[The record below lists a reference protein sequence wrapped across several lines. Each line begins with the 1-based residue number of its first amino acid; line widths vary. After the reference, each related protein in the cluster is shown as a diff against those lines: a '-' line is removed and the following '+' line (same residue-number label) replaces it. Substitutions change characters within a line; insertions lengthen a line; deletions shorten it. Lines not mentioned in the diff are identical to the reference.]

1 MKVAKLA
8 FDNTGTFSDIFL
20 DYLNGSPKLAPTHSF
35 DPTVEGFEKSLS
47 YKKLSQE
54 YRSTLSR
61 VLSEQ
66 YTDVTVSD
74 AVKENISL
82 LTDQATFTVTTGHQL
97 NIFTGPLFFIYK
109 IVSAINICK
118 ILKSKFPEY
127 NFVPVYWMAS
137 EDHDFEEIDHTY
149 VDGKK
154 YQWATDQ
161 SGAVGRF
168 ATDGLAELADSI
180 PGNTA
185 IFKNAYTS
193 GKTLAQAVRQY
204 VNDLFGAEGLVVID
218 ADNSELKAEFASVM
232 EDDLLNHSAFK
243 AVNSKSEYLVDQGY
257 KPQLN
262 PREINLFYLEDGLR
276 SRIERDGELYKVVDT
291 EISFSKTEILALLK
305 SNPEKFSPNVILR
318 PLYQEVILPNLGYVG
333 GPGELAYWLQY
344 KEMFDFYKV
353 DFPVLMPRTFGL
365 YLDKNIQR
373 KSEKLKLEFGD
384 LFTEVEQLKKKFV
397 HSLNTQLDLQ
407 SERQQVA
414 QTYESLKKLASEIDV
429 TLIQHVDAQLEKH
442 RQCLDKIQNKF
453 VKAEKR
459 NREDEMAKI
468 MALKEYTFPGGT
480 LQERKVNFLSIPSN
494 TFVSDVINN
503 TDPFDLRMHIFLES

>member
-8 FDNTGTFSDIFL
+8 LDKTGTFSDIFL

-35 DPTVEGFEKSLS
+35 DPTIEGFEKSLS
-47 YKKLSQE
+47 YRKLSQE
-54 YRSTLSR
+54 HRNTLSK
-61 VLSEQ
+61 VLNKQ
-66 YTDVTVSD
+66 YTGLVISEKVT
-74 AVKENISL
+74 ANISL
-82 LTDQATFTVTTGHQL
+82 LSDQTTFTVTTGHQL

-137 EDHDFEEIDHTY
+137 EDHDFAEIDHTY

-154 YQWATDQ
+154 YQWASDQ
-161 SGAVGRF
+161 TGAVGRF
-168 ATDGLAELADSI
+168 STDGLAELADTM

-185 IFKNAYTS
+185 IFKNAYAA
-193 GKTLAQAVRQY
+193 GETLAQAVRHY
-204 VNDLFGAEGLVVID
+204 VNDLFGEEGLVVLD
-218 ADNSELKAEFASVM
+218 ADNPELKAEFASLM
-232 EDDLLNHSAFK
+232 EDDLLNHSAYK
-243 AVNSKSEYLVDQGY
+243 AVNNKSEYLVEQGY

-276 SRIERDGELYKVVDT
+276 SRIELDGDIYKVVDT
-291 EISFSKTEILALLK
+291 EISFSKTEILDLLE

-333 GPGELAYWLQY
+333 GPAELAYWLQY

-365 YLDKNIQR
+365 YLNKNIQR
-373 KSEKLKLEFGD
+373 KSEKLNLGFGD
-384 LFTEVEQLKKKFV
+384 LFTEVEQLKKKYV
-397 HSLNTQLDLQ
+397 HSLNANLGLE
-407 SERQQVA
+407 SERHQVVK
-414 QTYESLKKLASEIDV
+414 TYESLKKLASEVDV
-429 TLIQHVDAQLEKH
+429 TLIQHVEAQLEKH

-468 MALKEYTFPGGT
+468 IALKEYTFPGGT
-480 LQERKVNFLSIPSN
+480 LQERKVNFLSIPCN
-494 TFVSDVINN
+494 TFVNDVIEN
-503 TDPFDLRMHIFLES
+503 TDPFDLRMHIFLEN